1 MAQQTLESLQAQLQ
15 KSFFPPASAGLDAV
29 IRLSVAGETLAFRV
43 ADATISFEE
52 AAGKTPDATFYFSDM
67 ETAWNLL
74 SGRGDAFSAFM
85 QGTFRADGYL
95 MWAFTMMAMFQSESL
110 PENPVE

>member
-1 MAQQTLESLQAQLQ
+1 
-15 KSFFPPASAGLDAV
+15 DAV
-29 IRLSVAGETLAFRV
+29 IQLSVGGETLAFRV
-43 ADATISFEE
+43 AGETISFEE
-52 AAGKTPDATFYFSDM
+52 AVGRTPDATFFFSDM
-67 ETAWNLL
+67 DTAWNLL
-74 SGRGDAFSAFM
+74 SGRADAFSAFM